1 VAGFHLA
8 CLFTAN
14 SSLIDY
20 MANCVVSKNEVAVIN
35 YIGSSHLPYR
45 RMYP

>member
-1 VAGFHLA
+1 VAGFCLA

-14 SSLIDY
+14 SSLINY
-20 MANCVVSKNEVAVIN
+20 MANCVISRNEVAVIN
-35 YIGSSHLPYR
+35 YIGSSHLSYQ